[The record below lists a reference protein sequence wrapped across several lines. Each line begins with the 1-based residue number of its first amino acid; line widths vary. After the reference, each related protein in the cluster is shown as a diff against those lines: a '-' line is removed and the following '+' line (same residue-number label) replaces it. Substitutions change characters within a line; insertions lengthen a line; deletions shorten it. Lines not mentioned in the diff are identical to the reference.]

1 LLRHRNLDK
10 MKTSLH
16 DYFSQLPDPR
26 IRRNKKHLLIDIIV
40 LSIIAVLCGAESWN
54 SIELFGNSK
63 KNFLSKILK
72 LPNGIPSHDT
82 INRVFS
88 LINPGRFEQLF
99 AQWVQSLIET
109 KIPGEVIAIDGK
121 AMRGSKDS
129 FHEKSPVHLVSAW
142 ANSNQLVLGQV
153 KTSEKSNEITAIPEL
168 LNLLDI
174 EGCIITIDAM
184 GTQKKI
190 AETIIDKQAD
200 YILAL
205 KGNQGYLKE
214 DVQNTFLRQQP
225 DSIDETVEKGHGR
238 IETRKCEVINKL
250 DFLDEKEQWA
260 GLKSLARVTAS
271 REING
276 KKTSEERLYI
286 SSVESDAKS
295 FNSFIRQHWG
305 VENSLH
311 WTLDVTFREDA
322 QRKRN
327 GHAASNYALVEKI
340 ALNLLKTEDSRNMSI
355 KSKRLVAAWDN
366 EFLLK
371 ILRMQTS

>member
-1 LLRHRNLDK
+1 

-16 DYFSQLPDPR
+16 HYFSQLPDPR
-26 IRRNKKHLLIDIIV
+26 THRNKKHLLIDIIV
-40 LSIIAVLCGAESWN
+40 LSIIAVICGAESWN

-63 KNFLSKILK
+63 KDFLSKILK

-82 INRVFS
+82 INRVFT
-88 LINPGRFEQLF
+88 LIKPGKFEQLF
-99 AQWVQSLIET
+99 AQWVQSLIDT

-129 FHEKSPVHLVSAW
+129 YHDKSPIHIVSAW
-142 ANSNQLVLGQV
+142 ANSNQLVLGQI

-168 LNLLDI
+168 LNILDI

-214 DVQNTFLRQQP
+214 DVKNTFRRQQP
-225 DSIDETVEKGHGR
+225 DSTDETVEKGHGR

-260 GLKSLARVTAS
+260 GLKSIARVTAS

-276 KKTSEERLYI
+276 KQTSEERLYI

-327 GHAASNYALVEKI
+327 GHAASNFALVEKI
-340 ALNLLKTEDSRNMSI
+340 ALNLLKSEGSKNMSI

-371 ILRMQTS
+371 VLRI

>member
-1 LLRHRNLDK
+1 MLGHKNLDK

-16 DYFSQLPDPR
+16 HYFSPLPDPR
-26 IRRNKKHLLIDIIV
+26 IQRNKKHLLIDIIV

-54 SIELFGNSK
+54 SIEMFGNSK
-63 KNFLSKILK
+63 KDFLSKILK
-72 LPNGIPSHDT
+72 LPHGIPSHDT

-88 LINPGRFEQLF
+88 LINPGKFEQLF
-99 AQWVQSLIET
+99 VQWVQSLRDT
-109 KIPGEVIAIDGK
+109 KISREVIAVDGK
-121 AMRGSKDS
+121 TMRGSKESYHDQLAI
-129 FHEKSPVHLVSAW
+129 HIVSAW

-153 KTSEKSNEITAIPEL
+153 KTNEKSNEITAIPEL
-168 LNLLDI
+168 LNMLDI

-214 DVQNTFLRQQP
+214 DVQNTFIRQQP
-225 DSIDETVEKGHGR
+225 DSTDETVEKGHGR

-260 GLKSLARVTAS
+260 SLKSLARVTAI

-276 KKTSEERLYI
+276 KESSEKRLYI
-286 SSVESDAKS
+286 SSVEADAKS
-295 FNSFIRQHWG
+295 FNLFIRQHWG

-327 GHAASNYALVEKI
+327 GHAANNFALVEKI
-340 ALNLLKTEDSRNMSI
+340 ALNLLKTEGSKNMSI
-355 KSKRLVAAWDN
+355 KNKRLVAAWDN
-366 EFLLK
+366 QFLLK
-371 ILRMQTS
+371 ILQI

>member
-1 LLRHRNLDK
+1 
-10 MKTSLH
+10 METSLH
-16 DYFSQLPDPR
+16 HYFSQLPDPR
-26 IRRNKKHLLIDIIV
+26 IQRNKKHLLIDIII
-40 LSIIAVLCGAESWN
+40 LSIIAIICGADSWN

-63 KNFLSKILK
+63 KEFLSKILK

-88 LINPGRFEQLF
+88 LIKPGKFEQLF
-99 AQWVQSLIET
+99 VQWVQSLIEK
-109 KIPGEVIAIDGK
+109 KIPGEVIAVDGK

-129 FHEKSPVHLVSAW
+129 FHEKSPIHIVSAW

-153 KTSEKSNEITAIPEL
+153 RTNEKSNEITAIPEL
-168 LNLLDI
+168 LNILDI

-214 DVQNTFLRQQP
+214 DVQNTFVRQREP
-225 DSIDETVEKGHGR
+225 DSTDETVEKGHGR

-260 GLKSLARVTAS
+260 GLKSIARVTAS

-276 KKTSEERLYI
+276 KQTSEERLYI

-327 GHAASNYALVEKI
+327 GHAASNFALVEKI
-340 ALNLLKTEDSRNMSI
+340 ALNLLKAEGSKNISI

-371 ILRMQTS
+371 VLRI

>member
-1 LLRHRNLDK
+1 

-26 IRRNKKHLLIDIIV
+26 IHRNKKHLLIDIIV
-40 LSIIAVLCGAESWN
+40 LSVIAVLCGAESWN
-54 SIELFGNSK
+54 SIEMFGNSK
-63 KNFLSKILK
+63 KEFLTKILK
-72 LPNGIPSHDT
+72 LPHGIPSHDT

-88 LINPGRFEQLF
+88 LINPGKFEQLF
-99 AQWVQSLIET
+99 VQWAQSLRDTNIT
-109 KIPGEVIAIDGK
+109 GEVIAVDGK
-121 AMRGSKDS
+121 TMRGSKDS
-129 FHEKSPVHLVSAW
+129 YHEKSAIHIVSAW

-153 KTSEKSNEITAIPEL
+153 KTDEKSNEITAIPEL
-168 LNLLDI
+168 LDMLDI
-174 EGCIITIDAM
+174 EECIVTIDAM

-200 YILAL
+200 YIFAL

-214 DVQNTFLRQQP
+214 DVQNTFIRQQP
-225 DSIDETVEKGHGR
+225 DSTDETVDKGHGR
-238 IETRKCEVINKL
+238 LETRKCEVINKL
-250 DFLDEKEQWA
+250 DFLDEKEQWT
-260 GLKSLARVTAS
+260 GLKSLARITAK
-271 REING
+271 RETNG
-276 KKTSEERLYI
+276 KETSEIRLYI
-286 SSVESDAKS
+286 SSVEADAKS

-327 GHAASNYALVEKI
+327 GHAANNFALVGKI
-340 ALNLLKTEDSRNMSI
+340 ALNLLKTEDSKNISV
-355 KSKRLVAAWDN
+355 KSKRLLAAWDN

-371 ILRMQTS
+371 VLRI

>member
-1 LLRHRNLDK
+1 

-16 DYFSQLPDPR
+16 HYFSKLPDPR
-26 IRRNKKHLLIDIIV
+26 IHRNKKHLLIDIIV

-63 KNFLSKILK
+63 KEFLSTILK

-88 LINPGRFEQLF
+88 IINPGKFEQLF
-99 AQWVQSLIET
+99 IQWVQSLIDT
-109 KIPGEVIAIDGK
+109 RISGEVIAIDGK
-121 AMRGSKDS
+121 TMRGSKDGY
-129 FHEKSPVHLVSAW
+129 HDKSPIHIVSAW
-142 ANSNQLVLGQV
+142 ANSNQLVLGQT

-168 LNLLDI
+168 LNMLDI
-174 EGCIITIDAM
+174 EECIITIDAM

-214 DVQNTFLRQQP
+214 EVQNTFLRQQP
-225 DSIDETVEKGHGR
+225 DSTDETVEKGHGR

-260 GLKSLARVTAS
+260 GLKSIARVTAS

-276 KKTSEERLYI
+276 KQTSEERLYI
-286 SSVESDAKS
+286 SSVVSDAKN
-295 FNSFIRQHWG
+295 FNTFIRQHWG

-311 WTLDVTFREDA
+311 WTLDVTFREDD

-327 GHAASNYALVEKI
+327 GYAASNFALVEKI
-340 ALNLLKTEDSRNMSI
+340 ALNLLKSEESRNMSI
-355 KSKRLVAAWDN
+355 KSKRLVAAWDH

-371 ILRMQTS
+371 VLRVKTS

>member
-1 LLRHRNLDK
+1 

-16 DYFSQLPDPR
+16 HYFGQLPDPR
-26 IRRNKKHLLIDIIV
+26 IHRNKKHLLIDIIV
-40 LSIIAVLCGAESWN
+40 LSVIAIICGAESWN
-54 SIELFGNSK
+54 SIEMFGNSK
-63 KNFLSKILK
+63 KDFLSKILK

-82 INRVFS
+82 INRVFW
-88 LINPGRFEQLF
+88 LINPDKFEQLF
-99 AQWVQSLIET
+99 AQWVQSFRDT
-109 KIPGEVIAIDGK
+109 KISGEVIAVDGK
-121 AMRGSKDS
+121 TMRGSKDS
-129 FHEKSPVHLVSAW
+129 YHDQSAIHIVSAW

-153 KTSEKSNEITAIPEL
+153 KTNEKSNEITAIPKL
-168 LNLLDI
+168 LNMLDI

-214 DVQNTFLRQQP
+214 DVQNTFIRQQP
-225 DSIDETVEKGHGR
+225 DSTDQTVEKSHGR

-250 DFLDEKEQWA
+250 DFLDEKEQWVS
-260 GLKSLARVTAS
+260 LKSLARVTAT
-271 REING
+271 REIHD
-276 KKTSEERLYI
+276 KKSSEVRLYI
-286 SSVESDAKS
+286 SSVEADAKS

-311 WTLDVTFREDA
+311 WTLDVTFRADA

-327 GHAASNYALVEKI
+327 DHAANNFALVEKI
-340 ALNLLKTEDSRNMSI
+340 ALNLLKQEGSKNMSI
-355 KSKRLVAAWDN
+355 KSKRLVSAWDN
-366 EFLLK
+366 KFLLK
-371 ILRMQTS
+371 VLKI

>member
-1 LLRHRNLDK
+1 
-10 MKTSLH
+10 
-16 DYFSQLPDPR
+16 
-26 IRRNKKHLLIDIIV
+26 
-40 LSIIAVLCGAESWN
+40 
-54 SIELFGNSK
+54 
-63 KNFLSKILK
+63 
-72 LPNGIPSHDT
+72 
-82 INRVFS
+82 
-88 LINPGRFEQLF
+88 
-99 AQWVQSLIET
+99 
-109 KIPGEVIAIDGK
+109 
-121 AMRGSKDS
+121 MRGSRDS
-129 FHEKSPVHLVSAW
+129 YHDKSAIHIVSAW
-142 ANSNQLVLGQV
+142 ANSNQLVLGQI

-168 LNLLDI
+168 LNILDI

-205 KGNQGYLKE
+205 KGNQEYLKE

-225 DSIDETVEKGHGR
+225 DSADETVEKGHGR

-260 GLKSLARVTAS
+260 QLKSLARVTAS

-276 KKTSEERLYI
+276 KKTSEIRLYI
-286 SSVESDAKS
+286 SSVEADAQS

-305 VENSLH
+305 VENPLH

-327 GHAASNYALVEKI
+327 GQAANNFALVEKI
-340 ALNLLKTEDSRNMSI
+340 ALNLLKAEESKNMSI
-355 KSKRLVAAWDN
+355 KNKRLVAAWDN

-371 ILRMQTS
+371 VLRI

>member
-1 LLRHRNLDK
+1 
-10 MKTSLH
+10 M
-16 DYFSQLPDPR
+16 
-26 IRRNKKHLLIDIIV
+26 
-40 LSIIAVLCGAESWN
+40 
-54 SIELFGNSK
+54 
-63 KNFLSKILK
+63 
-72 LPNGIPSHDT
+72 
-82 INRVFS
+82 
-88 LINPGRFEQLF
+88 
-99 AQWVQSLIET
+99 
-109 KIPGEVIAIDGK
+109 
-121 AMRGSKDS
+121 
-129 FHEKSPVHLVSAW
+129 SAW
-142 ANSNQLVLGQV
+142 ANNNQLVLGQI

-168 LNLLDI
+168 LNILDI

-190 AETIIDKQAD
+190 AEMIIDKQAD

-225 DSIDETVEKGHGR
+225 DSTDETVEKGHGR

-276 KKTSEERLYI
+276 KKTSEVRLYI
-286 SSVESDAKS
+286 SSVVSDAKS
-295 FNSFIRQHWG
+295 FNTFIRQHWG

-327 GHAASNYALVEKI
+327 GHAASNFALVEKI

>member
-1 LLRHRNLDK
+1 

-16 DYFSQLPDPR
+16 HYFSPLPDPR
-26 IRRNKKHLLIDIIV
+26 IQRNKKHLLIDIIV

-54 SIELFGNSK
+54 SIEMFGNSK
-63 KNFLSKILK
+63 KDFLSKILK
-72 LPNGIPSHDT
+72 LPHGIPSHDT

-88 LINPGRFEQLF
+88 LINPGKFEQLF
-99 AQWVQSLIET
+99 VQWVQSLRDT
-109 KIPGEVIAIDGK
+109 KISREVIAVDGK
-121 AMRGSKDS
+121 TMRGSKDS
-129 FHEKSPVHLVSAW
+129 YHDQLAIHIVSAW

-153 KTSEKSNEITAIPEL
+153 KTNEKSNEITAIPEL
-168 LNLLDI
+168 LNMLDI

-214 DVQNTFLRQQP
+214 DVQNTFIRQQP
-225 DSIDETVEKGHGR
+225 DSTDETVEKGHGR

-260 GLKSLARVTAS
+260 SLKSLARVTAI

-276 KKTSEERLYI
+276 KESSEKRLYI
-286 SSVESDAKS
+286 SSVEADAKS
-295 FNSFIRQHWG
+295 FNLFIRQHWG

-327 GHAASNYALVEKI
+327 GHAANNFALVEKI
-340 ALNLLKTEDSRNMSI
+340 ALNLLKTEGSKNMSI
-355 KSKRLVAAWDN
+355 KNKRLVAAWDN
-366 EFLLK
+366 QFLLK
-371 ILRMQTS
+371 ILQI

>member
-1 LLRHRNLDK
+1 MLGHKNLDK

-16 DYFSQLPDPR
+16 HYFSPLPDPR
-26 IRRNKKHLLIDIIV
+26 IQRNKKHLLIDIIV

-54 SIELFGNSK
+54 SIEMFGNSK
-63 KNFLSKILK
+63 KDFLSKILK
-72 LPNGIPSHDT
+72 LPHGIPSHDT

-88 LINPGRFEQLF
+88 LINPGKFEQLF
-99 AQWVQSLIET
+99 VQWVQSLRDT
-109 KIPGEVIAIDGK
+109 KISREVIAVDGK
-121 AMRGSKDS
+121 TMRGSKDS
-129 FHEKSPVHLVSAW
+129 YHDQLAIHIVSAW

-153 KTSEKSNEITAIPEL
+153 KTNEKSNEITAIPEL
-168 LNLLDI
+168 LNMLDI

-214 DVQNTFLRQQP
+214 DVQNTFIRQQP
-225 DSIDETVEKGHGR
+225 DSTDETVEKGHGR

-260 GLKSLARVTAS
+260 SLKSLARVTAI

-276 KKTSEERLYI
+276 KESSEKRLYI
-286 SSVESDAKS
+286 SSVEADAKS
-295 FNSFIRQHWG
+295 FNLFIRQHWG

-327 GHAASNYALVEKI
+327 GHAANNFALVEKI
-340 ALNLLKTEDSRNMSI
+340 ALNLLKTEGSKNMSI
-355 KSKRLVAAWDN
+355 KNKRLVAAWDN
-366 EFLLK
+366 QFLLK
-371 ILRMQTS
+371 ILQI

>member
-1 LLRHRNLDK
+1 
-10 MKTSLH
+10 MGT
-16 DYFSQLPDPR
+16 
-26 IRRNKKHLLIDIIV
+26 V
-40 LSIIAVLCGAESWN
+40 
-54 SIELFGNSK
+54 
-63 KNFLSKILK
+63 
-72 LPNGIPSHDT
+72 
-82 INRVFS
+82 
-88 LINPGRFEQLF
+88 
-99 AQWVQSLIET
+99 
-109 KIPGEVIAIDGK
+109 IDGK

-142 ANSNQLVLGQV
+142 ANTNQLVLGQV

-190 AETIIDKQAD
+190 AETIIEKKAD

-214 DVQNTFLRQQP
+214 DVQNTFLRQPP
-225 DSIDETVEKGHGR
+225 DSTNETVEKGHGR

-260 GLKSLARVTAS
+260 GLRSLARVTAK

-276 KKTSEERLYI
+276 KQSSEERLYI

-340 ALNLLKTEDSRNMSI
+340 ALNLLKTEDSKNMSI

-371 ILRMQTS
+371 VLRI